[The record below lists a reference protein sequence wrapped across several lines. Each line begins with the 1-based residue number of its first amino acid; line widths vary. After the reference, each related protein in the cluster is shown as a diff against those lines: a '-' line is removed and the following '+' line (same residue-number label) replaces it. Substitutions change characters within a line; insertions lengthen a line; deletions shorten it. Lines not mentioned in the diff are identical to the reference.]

1 MGHVFISY
9 KREDQARVEPL
20 VSALRDGGIDIWW
33 DQDIPAGGAWR
44 ETLEQMLGTS
54 QLCLVVWSERSIGPG
69 GRFVR
74 EEAERSA
81 RRGAYLGV
89 LIDEVLPPLGF
100 GEWQAL
106 DLVGWN
112 GAPSDRRMAGLVDA
126 VRAKLAGEA
135 PPRSAELPR
144 PTSSPS
150 PTRRRFPAA
159 AVLLVGALVLAG
171 SAGAWWLSRPS
182 APAISPTDFVNA
194 ELSQMDCTW
203 AEISGVPP
211 GGEGIRVSLGGL
223 ASGPPLVRELL
234 IQRAQAQA
242 VPLADVDI
250 SRVAEVPQAVCPQL
264 NRLRPFREN
273 GNGRFNLVP
282 ERGPLARDAGQLF
295 GLVEVEVDY
304 ARLPPHVALLGLD
317 DRWGLEVL
325 IPDLRA
331 HPAARTEGERR
342 IYNILFT
349 DEGDN
354 VRNVALIL
362 ALADRPL
369 ALDPVVPT
377 EQPDTPAMLGRL
389 AEAARAGGWR
399 FELGM
404 VRCGFEGGADRRC

>member
-9 KREDQARVEPL
+9 KREDQDRVAPL
-20 VSALRDGGIDIWW
+20 VAALRDAGIAIWW
-33 DQDIPAGGAWR
+33 DHDIPAGGAWR
-44 ETLEQMLGTS
+44 ETIEQMLETS
-54 QLCLVVWSERSIGPG
+54 QLCLVVWSERSVGTG

-89 LIDEVLPPLGF
+89 MMDEVLPPLGF
-100 GEWQAL
+100 GEWQAI

-112 GAPSDRRMAGLVDA
+112 GEASDRRIAGLVEA
-126 VRAKLAGEA
+126 VRARLAGEA
-135 PPRSAELPR
+135 PTHSTVLP
-144 PTSSPS
+144 PP
-150 PTRRRFPAA
+150 PAPAPVRRFPVTAVLIAGGLILAAGAGAWFLTRPTAA
-159 AVLLVGALVLAG
+159 AV
-171 SAGAWWLSRPS
+171 
-182 APAISPTDFVNA
+182 SPTDFVNA
-194 ELSQMDCTW
+194 ELSRMDCTW

-211 GGEGIRVSLGGL
+211 GGEGVRVSLGGL

-264 NRLRPFREN
+264 NHLRPFREN

-295 GLVEVEVDY
+295 GLVEVEVEY
-304 ARLPPHVALLGLD
+304 AGLPPHVALLGLD

>member
-9 KREDQARVEPL
+9 KREDQDRVAPL
-20 VSALRDGGIDIWW
+20 VAALRDAGIAIWW

-44 ETLEQMLGTS
+44 ETIEQMLEAS
-54 QLCLVVWSERSIGPG
+54 QLCLVIWSERSVGTG

-81 RRGAYLGV
+81 RRSAYLGV
-89 LIDEVLPPLGF
+89 MIDEVLPPLGF

-106 DLVGWN
+106 DLIGWN
-112 GAPSDRRMAGLVDA
+112 GDPSDGRIAGLVKA
-126 VRAKLAGEA
+126 VRDRLAGEL
-135 PPRSAELPR
+135 PPRSIDVPPPPR
-144 PTSSPS
+144 PGV
-150 PTRRRFPAA
+150 RRRLPVAA
-159 AVLLVGALVLAG
+159 ALLAG
-171 SAGAWWLSRPS
+171 LILVAAAGAWWLSRP
-182 APAISPTDFVNA
+182 AVPTLSPTDFVNA
-194 ELSQMDCTW
+194 ELARMDCTW

-211 GGEGIRVSLGGL
+211 GGEGVRVSLGGL

-242 VPLADVDI
+242 VPLSDVDI

-264 NRLRPFREN
+264 NHLRPFRES

-282 ERGPLARDAGQLF
+282 ERGPLARDSGELF

-304 ARLPPHVALLGLD
+304 SGLPPQVALLGLD

-325 IPDLRA
+325 IPNLRD
-331 HPAARTEGERR
+331 HPPARTEGERR
-342 IYNILFT
+342 VYNILFT

-369 ALDPVVPT
+369 ALDPVVP
-377 EQPDTPAMLGRL
+377 EERPDTPAMLARL

-404 VRCGFEGGADRRC
+404 VRCGFEGGAERRC

>member
-9 KREDQARVEPL
+9 KREDQARVAPL

-106 DLVGWN
+106 DLVGWS
-112 GAPSDRRMAGLVDA
+112 GESSDRRMAGLVDA
-126 VRAKLAGEA
+126 VRARLAGEL
-135 PPRSAELPR
+135 PPRSVDVPPAAPR
-144 PTSSPS
+144 PVV
-150 PTRRRFPAA
+150 RRRFPVVAA
-159 AVLLVGALVLAG
+159 LLSAGLVLVAT
-171 SAGAWWLSRPS
+171 AGAWWLSRPA
-182 APAISPTDFVNA
+182 APTLSPTDFVNA
-194 ELSQMDCTW
+194 ELAGMDCTW

-211 GGEGIRVSLGGL
+211 GGEGVRVSLGGL

-264 NRLRPFREN
+264 NHLRPFRESSS
-273 GNGRFNLVP
+273 GRFNLVP

-304 ARLPPHVALLGLD
+304 AGLPPHVALLGLD

-325 IPDLRA
+325 IPNLRD
-331 HPAARTEGERR
+331 HPPARTEGERR
-342 IYNILFT
+342 VYNILFT

-369 ALDPVVPT
+369 TLVPVVPT
-377 EQPDTPAMLGRL
+377 ERPDTPAMLGRL